1 MLEFPA
7 IVPKSGDDD
16 NATNVKQ
23 GKSPKSHSQVIFYA
37 SISFDV
43 IWNLHSFYQ
52 SSKIFISKESLVFT
66 QGKNVVKALYLWR
79 NFKTDYL
86 ELIGSQ

>member
-43 IWNLHSFYQ
+43 I
-52 SSKIFISKESLVFT
+52 
-66 QGKNVVKALYLWR
+66 
-79 NFKTDYL
+79 
-86 ELIGSQ
+86 